1 VAHHDRD
8 WREVCAAMIDSA
20 STTPDQYRALAA
32 EFRAKARN
40 QESPAFRAEL
50 EDVARCYE
58 WAAESLRRHT
68 KD

>member
-1 VAHHDRD
+1 
-8 WREVCAAMIDSA
+8 MIDSPSMTSA
-20 STTPDQYRALAA
+20 QYRALAA

-50 EDVARCYE
+50 EGVARCCE
-58 WAAESLRRHT
+58 WAAESLGSHT

>member
-1 VAHHDRD
+1 
-8 WREVCAAMIDSA
+8 MIDSP
-20 STTPDQYRALAA
+20 STTSNQYKALAA

-58 WAAESLRRHT
+58 WAAESLRSHI

>member
-1 VAHHDRD
+1 
-8 WREVCAAMIDSA
+8 MIDSP
-20 STTPDQYRALAA
+20 STTSNQYRALAA

-58 WAAESLRRHT
+58 WAAESLRSHA